1 MSDLNLFQ
9 DVDECVEDALRTVG
23 NEVIVGLPIAVG
35 KPTHIANALYRKAQ
49 QNSNI
54 RLTLCS
60 GLTLQTPKWKS
71 DLERRFFE
79 PLVGRLFPDYPD
91 PAYLV
96 DAHRKA
102 LPPNVMLKEFYFSP
116 GLSLHNCHLQANYI
130 STNYTHVARD
140 ISAMGAN
147 MTAVMMG
154 KGSGRNE
161 GMYNLGS
168 NADATIMSIWSL
180 LAEKKKGRKV
190 AILGQVN
197 ENMPYMYGRT
207 EVPPEYFTGILDNP
221 KYNHQLFAPPKEP
234 L

>member
-35 KPTHIANALYRKAQ
+35 KPTHIANTLYRKAQ

-147 MTAVMMG
+147 VTAVMMG

-161 GMYNLGS
+161 GMYNLG
-168 NADATIMSIWSL
+168 ATPTPPSCRSGACSRKRRRGGRSPSSARSTKTCPTCM
-180 LAEKKKGRKV
+180 AEPRCRRNISR
-190 AILGQVN
+190 ASWTIRSTTTSFS
-197 ENMPYMYGRT
+197 PR
-207 EVPPEYFTGILDNP
+207 P
-221 KYNHQLFAPPKEP
+221 KSR
-234 L
+234 